1 MDLHL
6 EILRPGHFVIIV
18 SKVDFKVHCA
28 LQCEVNMQARCAIG
42 QGLALESLHR
52 IVAVAQDDHDNGP
65 ARGGGEAQEILVPSD
80 ALVK

>member
-1 MDLHL
+1 MHIPCMDLHL

-52 IVAVAQDDHDNGP
+52 IVAVAQDDHDGLKLGSGVGWRC
-65 ARGGGEAQEILVPSD
+65 AY
-80 ALVK
+80 

>member
-52 IVAVAQDDHDNGP
+52 IVAVAQDDHDGLKLGSGVGWRC
-65 ARGGGEAQEILVPSD
+65 AY
-80 ALVK
+80 